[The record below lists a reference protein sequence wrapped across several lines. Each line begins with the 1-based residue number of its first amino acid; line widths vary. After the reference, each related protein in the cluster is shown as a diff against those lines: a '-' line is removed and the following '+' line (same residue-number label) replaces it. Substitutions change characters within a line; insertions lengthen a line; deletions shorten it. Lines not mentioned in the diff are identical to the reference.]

1 MANPFLQVNKGYH
14 ILLMFISPF
23 WGLIQL
29 FKMKNKAYIIYMGTL
44 FFGFL
49 GSLFVYIKGTDGH
62 THLEDVKRYYVDMTF
77 FEFLEGT
84 IKLLTFQSIETSTD
98 LYKHIISFLAGGFF
112 QIPELIHVFGGLLLG
127 YFFTKSVLLV
137 LEDKPKQK
145 LGILLLSF
153 IALFLIVRSVS
164 ALNSL
169 RMWTGMW
176 VFFYGAYAYAKKKEI
191 KYLWIIALAVFV
203 HFSYLLFAFPLAA
216 AIVLRKRRKLVV
228 GIFIASFVIN
238 VGFQQVFGL
247 VESTGLYQDKLKY
260 TVIDQDMQDKR
271 ASEASKKEGTANFYK
286 EFGTFIY
293 NNFSIL
299 LLSFVLVVVYLKK
312 TNIEYLDFLIAGG
325 LLILTL
331 SNLAET
337 TSPSIHGRGYT
348 IAATFLTAAA
358 IQILILKKKLLIS
371 KFRHRLIMISF
382 PVFLV
387 SAIPHLLFNI
397 SYALNTISAFSI
409 VLPFVSWFIG
419 DDDFSVRDLIAFIIF

>member
-1 MANPFLQVNKGYH
+1 VTNPFLKENKAYH
-14 ILLMFISPF
+14 ILLMCISPLI
-23 WGLIQL
+23 GLALI
-29 FKMKNKAYIIYMGTL
+29 FKMKNKAYITYMGTL

-49 GSLFVYIKGTDGH
+49 GSLFIYSPDSHGA
-62 THLEDVKRYYVDMTF
+62 THLEAVKLYYVDMSF
-77 FEFLEGT
+77 IEFIDGT
-84 IKLLTFQSIETSTD
+84 IKLLTFRPTEISND
-98 LYKHIISFLAGGFF
+98 LYLHLISYLSGGVF

-153 IALFLIVRSVS
+153 IALFLIVRSIS

-176 VFFYGAYAYAKKKEI
+176 AFFYGAYAYVKKKETRF
-191 KYLWIIALAVFV
+191 LWVIVLAIFV

-216 AIVLRKRRKLVV
+216 AIQLRKRRKLVV

-238 VGFQQVFGL
+238 VGFQQAFGL

-260 TVIDQDMQDKR
+260 TVIDQDEQDRR
-271 ASEASKKEGTANFYK
+271 ATQSSKNEGTANFYK
-286 EFGTFIY
+286 EFGPYVY

-299 LLSFVLVVVYLKK
+299 LLSFVLIVVYLKK

-337 TSPSIHGRGYT
+337 TSPSVHGRGYT

-358 IQILILKKKLLIS
+358 IQILILKNQLLLS
-371 KFRHRLIMISF
+371 KFKRRLINASF
-382 PVFLV
+382 PVFIA
-387 SAIPHLLFNI
+387 SSIPFLLFHI
-397 SYALNTISAFSI
+397 SYALNSISAFFI
-409 VLPFVSWFIG
+409 VLPFSSWFLG
-419 DDDFSVRDLIAFIIF
+419 DKDFSVRDFIAQLIF

>member
-1 MANPFLQVNKGYH
+1 MRTYNQAKLNKPYH
-14 ILLMFISPF
+14 ILLMFLSPLL
-23 WGLIQL
+23 GLAFTL
-29 FKMKNKAYIIYMGTL
+29 KSKSDKYITFFGTL
-44 FFGFL
+44 FFGLL
-49 GSLFVYIKGTDGH
+49 GSLFVYIPGSDGH
-62 THLEDVKRYYVDMTF
+62 THLENVKRHYVDMTF
-77 FEFLEGT
+77 FEFLEGSF
-84 IKLLTFQSIETSTD
+84 KLLTFQSIEASTD
-98 LYKHIISFLAGGFF
+98 LYKHIISFLAGGVF

-153 IALFLIVRSVS
+153 IALFLIVRSIS

-176 VFFYGAYAYAKKKEI
+176 AFFYGAYAYVKKKETRF
-191 KYLWIIALAVFV
+191 LWVIVLAIFV

-216 AIVLRKRRKLVV
+216 AIQLRKRRKLVV

-238 VGFQQVFGL
+238 VGFQQAFGL

-260 TVIDQDMQDKR
+260 TVIDQDEQDRR
-271 ASEASKKEGTANFYK
+271 ATQSSKNEGTANFYK
-286 EFGTFIY
+286 EFGPYVY

-299 LLSFVLVVVYLKK
+299 LLRFVLIVVYLKK

-337 TSPSIHGRGYT
+337 TSPSVHG
-348 IAATFLTAAA
+348 
-358 IQILILKKKLLIS
+358 
-371 KFRHRLIMISF
+371 
-382 PVFLV
+382 
-387 SAIPHLLFNI
+387 
-397 SYALNTISAFSI
+397 
-409 VLPFVSWFIG
+409 
-419 DDDFSVRDLIAFIIF
+419 